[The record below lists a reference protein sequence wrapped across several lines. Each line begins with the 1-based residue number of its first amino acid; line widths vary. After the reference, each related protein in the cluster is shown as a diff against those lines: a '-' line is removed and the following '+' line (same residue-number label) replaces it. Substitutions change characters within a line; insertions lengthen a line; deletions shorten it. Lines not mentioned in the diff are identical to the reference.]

1 MKNII
6 VACVLLLSTFSLKAQ
21 FNHIVE
27 TGTVIYE
34 YKINQYERSKKLLGQ
49 ESVSDKYRDYIYSLE
64 QNRFVSREYKLSFDR
79 NASFFQLMN
88 NQGTTNFLDFLLGI
102 PTTSVYRDLNADSL
116 RLTKQTGE
124 DTYSLKDAFIP
135 IKWQF
140 TTERMD
146 ILGYE
151 CRRANAIILDS
162 IYVVVFYSPDI
173 NVPTGPSIFGGLP
186 GLILGVSIPYDNINI
201 FATEVRL
208 ENPQTIKPSLKNGTA
223 KAMTFIEYRDYI
235 KNLSP
240 SFNKTRIEFNLRS
253 LYF

>member
-1 MKNII
+1 MKNIVI
-6 VACVLLLSTFSLKAQ
+6 VCLLLFPAISLKAQ

-27 TGTVIYE
+27 AGIVVYE

-49 ESVSDKYRDYIYSLE
+49 ESVADKYRDYLYSLE

-88 NQGTTNFLDFLLGI
+88 NKGMTNYLDFLLGI
-102 PTTSVYRDLNADSL
+102 PTTSVYRDLNVDSL
-116 RLTKQTGE
+116 RMTKETGE
-124 DTYSLKDAFIP
+124 DTYNLKDAIVP
-135 IKWQF
+135 IKWKF

-162 IYVVVFYSPDI
+162 IYIIAFYCPDI
-173 NVPTGPSIFGGLP
+173 NVSAGPSIFSGLP

-208 ENPQTIKPSLKNGTA
+208 DNPEVPKTSLKKETR
-223 KAMTFIEYRDYI
+223 KTMTFNEYGDFIKSLSSSKSRIDY
-235 KNLSP
+235 NQ
-240 SFNKTRIEFNLRS
+240 RS